1 MSEEQPEPAVTDSA
15 AADSA
20 TTEPAVTGSA
30 VSDSTVSDS
39 SVTGSLHG
47 AAAPEVWHRVH
58 PLTPILESLAV
69 LVGIF
74 IAAAYGLQNFV
85 QSAVEDLATGDGVD
99 LGFAGW
105 LRSHPLVI
113 LAVVG
118 GIVLILLL
126 TAFISWLA
134 WRVMGYRVD
143 EESIYY
149 RRGLLSKKLRKAR
162 LDRVQSIEL
171 QQKLLPRMLGMAELV
186 FDVAGGSDSN
196 ISLKYLAK
204 KRAEE
209 LRDELLAAVKAKK
222 QGTARAE
229 AGAGSVSPAG
239 ESGSAGSAG
248 APGAGNS
255 VAAGTPGA
263 AGTAGAAGAGA
274 ETDGT
279 AAAAAAAE
287 PGIDRSVP
295 ERRDESIGVRLSKRL
310 GTMADDVSHE
320 AEGSLN
326 ELLAP
331 YNLSANVGK
340 EGEIIR
346 VPVHRV
352 VVSSLLKTETIIS
365 VLVVLLV
372 LAAAIVLLAFGIT
385 EAFIP
390 MLVGVIPGIFAAFS
404 VFKKN
409 LDNANFVVRLSEN
422 GLAVNHGLF
431 ATSRK
436 VIPLDRLQAVCLH
449 QPLLWR
455 WAGWWKAEYNIAS
468 ASGSTDSNLLL
479 PVGDIDQAL
488 LMVGLALPD
497 PQLPEGVSAD
507 TLIRSAMYDR
517 KSEDPQAPAA
527 EALFHGQPRSSRII
541 DPLVW
546 KRRAYALTESML
558 VLRLGAL
565 DRRVDFVPHVR
576 VQSLKYHQGPLLR
589 KLRLASVSVH
599 STAGPIMP
607 SVTHQGVDEA
617 KRFFNEHADRTRIAR
632 QRFDAEA
639 KTATAAHRPAE
650 EDRG

>member
-1 MSEEQPEPAVTDSA
+1 MSEEQPEPTISNSA
-15 AADSA
+15 
-20 TTEPAVTGSA
+20 
-30 VSDSTVSDS
+30 
-39 SVTGSLHG
+39 VTGSLHG

-222 QGTARAE
+222 QGTSRAE
-229 AGAGSVSPAG
+229 AGAGSGSPAG
-239 ESGSAGSAG
+239 ESGTAG

-255 VAAGTPGA
+255 VAAGTPGT
-263 AGTAGAAGAGA
+263 AGTAGTAVAAGAAGAGA
-274 ETDGT
+274 ESDGT
-279 AAAAAAAE
+279 AAAAGAAE

-639 KTATAAHRPAE
+639 KTATTGQRPAE

>member
-1 MSEEQPEPAVTDSA
+1 M
-15 AADSA
+15 
-20 TTEPAVTGSA
+20 
-30 VSDSTVSDS
+30 
-39 SVTGSLHG
+39 G
-47 AAAPEVWHRVH
+47 AAAPEQWHRVH
-58 PLTPILESLAV
+58 PLTPILESLGV

-74 IAAAYGLQNFV
+74 VAAAYGLQNFV
-85 QSAVEDLATGDGVD
+85 QSAIENLASGESVD
-99 LGFAGW
+99 LTFAGW

-118 GIVLILLL
+118 GIILILLL
-126 TAFISWLA
+126 TALFSWLA

-143 EESIYY
+143 SESIYY

-196 ISLKYLAK
+196 ISLKYLSK

-209 LRDELLAAVKAKK
+209 LRDELLTAVKAKK
-222 QGTARAE
+222 RQSTSTE
-229 AGAGSVSPAG
+229 AGAEAASGTGSSVPGGQTGPGTGPMGSDHASDSGAPTVSTGADGPGYGAG
-239 ESGSAGSAG
+239 GSG
-248 APGAGNS
+248 APGADANG
-255 VAAGTPGA
+255 GGPR
-263 AGTAGAAGAGA
+263 
-274 ETDGT
+274 
-279 AAAAAAAE
+279 
-287 PGIDRSVP
+287 IDRSVP
-295 ERRDESIGVRLSKRL
+295 ERSGDSIGVRLSKRL
-310 GTMADDVSHE
+310 GTLADDVSHE

-352 VVSSLLKTETIIS
+352 VASSLLKSETLIS
-365 VLVVLLV
+365 FAVVLIVIALAVVFLV
-372 LAAAIVLLAFGIT
+372 MGIK

-390 MLVGVIPGIFAAFS
+390 ILVGALPGVFAAFS
-404 VFKKN
+404 AFKKN
-409 LDNANFVVRLSEN
+409 LDNANFVVRLSED

-431 ATSRK
+431 STSRK

-468 ASGSTDSNLLL
+468 AGDKGDSNLLL

-488 LMVGLALPD
+488 LMIGLALPE
-497 PQLPEGVSAD
+497 PQLPEGISAD
-507 TLIRSAMYDR
+507 ALVRSAMFD
-517 KSEDPQAPAA
+517 KQSTHPQAESA
-527 EALFHGQPRSSRII
+527 ETLFHPQPRSSRLL

-546 KRRAYALTESML
+546 KRRAYALTGSLL
-558 VLRLGAL
+558 VLRLGIL

-576 VQSLKYHQGPLLR
+576 VQSLRYHQGPLMR
-589 KLRLASVSVH
+589 RLGLGSVSVH
-599 STAGPIMP
+599 STAGPIDP
-607 SVTHQGVDEA
+607 QVKHLSDDEA
-617 KRFFNEHADRTRIAR
+617 KRFFEEHAERTRIAR
-632 QRFDAEA
+632 QRFDSEGRSA
-639 KTATAAHRPAE
+639 KQVRE
-650 EDRG
+650 